1 MNETENKNMPK
12 NDEPQP
18 TLKES
23 GIEDFKLNVLSSSD
37 LIKKEFVDANNETN
51 DSRVLDESPLS
62 LENSDLSDNEEEKDP
77 IFAALAAPKL
87 PEPERENRARLQ
99 MQSPTR
105 LFFYWSM
112 KNNPFQVLRKTFDG
126 KTGNYQLVAKLVN
139 QTREREEFFPVEA
152 EGNWWFDVEA
162 ASNYQ
167 AEIGFYAPNR
177 PFIRV
182 MFSNAVETPR
192 KNPSPRAASDADWA
206 VTATEFAEVL
216 DVSGFT
222 RDAFETVLT
231 GDDQTQSETA
241 TVNAFYQLIG
251 KRNLDFDSEEMRF
264 ALLAL
269 ASGITPDDLRGHI
282 SETLFAVL
290 QANIA
295 NLSAEK
301 SFAALQEH
309 FEIFTEEITEEEFE
323 EEEFGSA
330 VFGASLVNFPK
341 KLRRHVTS
349 KSLSPKSLS
358 PKSATKFISK
368 LSPVS
373 SLRASA
379 E

>member
-112 KNNPFQVLRKTFDG
+112 KNNPFQVLRKTFGG
-126 KTGNYQLVAKLVN
+126 KTGSYQLVAKLVN
-139 QTREREEFFPVEA
+139 QTREREEFFPVEV

-182 MFSNAVETPR
+182 MYSNAVETPR
-192 KNPSPRAASDADWA
+192 KNPSLRAANEADWA
-206 VTATEFAEVL
+206 VTAIEFAEVL
-216 DVSGFT
+216 DNSGFT
-222 RDAFETVLT
+222 RDAFETALA
-231 GDDQTQSETA
+231 GDDQTQAETA
-241 TVNAFYQLIG
+241 TGNAFYQLIG
-251 KRNLDFDSEEMRF
+251 ERNTGFDSEEMRF

-269 ASGITPDDLRGHI
+269 ASGLSLEELRGHI

-290 QANIA
+290 QENIA
-295 NLSAEK
+295 SLSAEK
-301 SFAALQEH
+301 SLAALQEN
-309 FEIFTEEITEEEFE
+309 FEIFTDEITEEESE
-323 EEEFGSA
+323 LVEIGSA

-341 KLRRHVTS
+341 KLRKRFST
-349 KSLSPKSLS
+349 KTLSPKTLS
-358 PKSATKFISK
+358 PKTAAKFISK

-373 SLRASA
+373 SLRSSA